1 MLDLLAEDLL
11 FEGEDKVLERTG
23 DHVVGA
29 EQLVYGVYKLIVV
42 LEQVGHLHF

>member
-1 MLDLLAEDLL
+1 MDLLLEDLVLDAED
-11 FEGEDKVLERTG
+11 EVLERTG

-29 EQLVYGVYKLIVV
+29 EQLVYGVYELIVV